1 VNRIA
6 FRFAILACCLAL
18 AACGGGAQEDRAAQI
33 LAQAYDRYA
42 QAKDYEANIA
52 LEYDILGKKLSMP
65 VRLAY
70 RRPDGLFF
78 DFGGIPAMTIV
89 RNGKTRWVSIGA
101 PANQYVRQTVK
112 PGESS
117 FGEYQRSLLVVLGG
131 APKALDL
138 LEGKS
143 LSAGLVRP
151 RLLPDAVVD
160 EHDCY
165 VVALPAALSRGGAL
179 KAEAKYY
186 LDKKDLVLRLVET
199 TMTMPQ
205 TAGMARGG
213 QVIFRQKYSDISV
226 DAGLPEETFVLK
238 PPQDAKPGARFGSP
252 TESASLLAGKPAP
265 DFSVKTMAGQRVALS
280 DYKGKV
286 LLLHFWASWCGP
298 CRREMPDLEMIY
310 KLAKDKG
317 ADFLGISVDSKVA
330 DAKKF
335 LGGERIALPAAFD
348 PSGFDG
354 AAKRYKVDAI
364 PSTFVIDRKG
374 VVVRVFIGMSEPEDV
389 VEALKVVGVEVRLPP
404 SEPSPSEV
412 KRQQADGYR
421 ERAYR
426 AFLLGQNE
434 EAGRQ
439 LRMLTE
445 IEPSDQDA
453 WLTLAEFLFKTSQP
467 AGDALKRALQVA
479 KPSAD
484 VHARAALLL
493 LEAGAEPKFALEQAR
508 EAVRLQP
515 DSVQYLKV
523 LGWACLQND
532 LFDEAITNLEKA
544 LKLAPGDALDQYRL
558 GQAYD
563 KQGNKQEALRKY
575 RVALNL
581 DPSLQEAKAALDRLA
596 PSGP

>member
-1 VNRIA
+1 MA

-33 LAQAYDRYA
+33 LAQVYDRYA
-42 QAKDYEANIA
+42 QAKDYEANIT

-65 VRLAY
+65 VKLAY

-78 DFGGIPAMTIV
+78 DLGGMPGVTIV

-101 PANQYVRQTVK
+101 PANQYVKQTVK

-117 FGEYQRSLLVVLGG
+117 FGEYKGTLLAVLGG
-131 APKALDL
+131 APKVLDL

-160 EHDCY
+160 QRECY
-165 VVALPAALSRGGAL
+165 VVALPTTLSQSASA

-186 LDKKDLVLRLVET
+186 FDKKELVLHLVET
-199 TMTMPQ
+199 TMTVPA
-205 TAGMARGG
+205 TAGLTRGG
-213 QVIFRQKYSDISV
+213 QMIFRQKYSDIRM

-238 PPQDAKPGARFGSP
+238 PPQDAKPGARSGSP
-252 TESASLLAGKPAP
+252 TESAALLAGKRAP

-280 DYKGKV
+280 NYKGKV

-298 CRREMPDLEMIY
+298 CRREMPDLQMIHR
-310 KLAKDKG
+310 LAKDKG
-317 ADFLGISVDSKVA
+317 VAFLGISVDSKVA
-330 DAKKF
+330 DATKF
-335 LGGERIALPAAFD
+335 LRQERIALPAAFD
-348 PSGFDG
+348 AAGMQG
-354 AAKRYKVDAI
+354 AAKRYKVRAI

-374 VVVRVFIGMSEPEDV
+374 VVVRVFIGMSEPEEV
-389 VEALKVVGVEVRLPP
+389 VEALKAAGVEVRLPP
-404 SEPSPSEV
+404 SGPSPSEV
-412 KRQQADGYR
+412 KRQQADAYR

-445 IEPSDQDA
+445 LEPTDADA

-467 AGDALKRALQVA
+467 AADAINRALQAA

-493 LEAGAEPKFALEQAR
+493 LEAGVEPKFALEQAR
-508 EAVRLQP
+508 AAVRLKP
-515 DSVQYLKV
+515 DSAEYLKM

-532 LFDEAITNLEKA
+532 VFDEAITNLEKA

-558 GQAYD
+558 GQAYE

-581 DPSLQEAKAALDRLA
+581 DPLLQGAKEALDRLVA
-596 PSGP
+596 SGS